1 MCCIVHIEGE
11 KKEKG
16 YRLLIVG
23 RDRLVVGWG
32 GVSSYIPPPRPPPRL
47 LVSDTSL

>member
-23 RDRLVVGWG
+23 RDRLVVGGGG
-32 GVSSYIPPPRPPPRL
+32 GVL
-47 LVSDTSL
+47 ATSLRPAHLHVY